1 MKYLKLPTVEL
12 NKKLLKK
19 IIFLKNKTWKYGVKS
34 NLTWFEKNIKKNDT
48 HLMLFQNQLLV
59 GYVCFR
65 STDFN
70 IFKTDKDFLLL
81 DTFNIRKSYRDKGF
95 GKKLILLS
103 NEYIK
108 KRNKKSILFCDSKI
122 KSFYKKHGWKIKNKK
137 NFFKKNLFKKKI
149 FMGFNF

>member
-1 MKYLKLPTVEL
+1 MKYLNLPTDEL
-12 NKKLLKK
+12 NKNLLKK
-19 IIFLKNKTWKYGVKS
+19 IILLKNKTWKHGVKS
-34 NLTWFEKNIKKNDT
+34 NLTWFKKNIKKSDT

-59 GYVCFR
+59 GYLCFR
-65 STDFN
+65 AVDFN
-70 IFKTDKDFLLL
+70 ILKIEKDLLLL

-95 GKKLILLS
+95 GKKLLLLS

-122 KSFYKKHGWKIKNKK
+122 KSFYKKYGWKIKNKN